1 MADAEP
7 RPAATVVVVRP
18 AAAGIEVL
26 MLRRGPKSRFGAGFA
41 VFPGGSI
48 DPVDDELAVRW
59 FGSAEERARACG
71 VRELI
76 EEASLALTG
85 DGVHGVETEHQG
97 MTAVEKSP
105 PSLDALPAIARWV
118 TPNVLAKRFDARFFG
133 VAAPAGIEARPDGL
147 EIDRAWWA
155 PAAEVLEEH
164 ELWKSLMWPTYNT
177 LLELSKCET
186 VDEVLSLRMEQVPP
200 PGVTAR

>member
-18 AAAGIEVL
+18 ADTGIEVL

-48 DPVDDELAVRW
+48 DPVDDELAERW
-59 FGSAEERARACG
+59 FGDAEERARACG

-76 EEASLALTG
+76 EEASLALTA
-85 DGVHGVETEHQG
+85 DGVHTVETEHQG
-97 MTAVEKSP
+97 MTSVEKSP
-105 PSLDALPAIARWV
+105 PSMDALPAIARWV
-118 TPNVLAKRFDARFFG
+118 TPSIAPKRFDAQFFA
-133 VAAPAGIEARPDGL
+133 VAAPAGTEATPDGL

-155 PAAEVLEEH
+155 PASQVLEEYA
-164 ELWKSLMWPTYNT
+164 LWESLMWPTYNT
-177 LLELSKCET
+177 LLELAKCST
-186 VDEVLSLRMEQVPP
+186 VDDVLALRMEQVAP
-200 PGVTAR
+200 PGFETR